1 MLKRL
6 RRINKR
12 TEYEIIRLRYKNR
25 RKTKHDI
32 NNIKQ
37 IRIIR
42 IKGQSFEN
50 IQLPLAIIIPSF
62 YF

>member
-42 IKGQSFEN
+42 IRG
-50 IQLPLAIIIPSF
+50 
-62 YF
+62 